1 MEKPEPPK
9 DEFPKFEEPKPEIPK
24 CEPPK
29 FVMEFPEENDEN
41 DENRDDGS
49 RFAEKRFELNPG
61 PDARVFDE
69 VARFGANDE
78 NPERSRPK
86 ETFPEFPKERHW
98 LSFRMEFP

>member
-41 DENRDDGS
+41 DENRDDAD
-49 RFAEKRFELNPG
+49 RFGEKRFELNPR
-61 PDARVFDE
+61 PDARGFEV
-69 VARFGANDE
+69 VARLAPKDE
-78 NPERSRPK
+78 NPERFRPK
-86 ETFPEFPKERHW
+86 EVFPEFPKERHW
-98 LSFRMEFP
+98 LSLRREFP